1 MIKLTALRASLTFPQ
16 KENLQNAESLR
27 HFLLPRQ
34 ALKLNLL
41 TIQGPT
47 ETAIIITIIIIIII
61 IIIIKTIDLTWGKNE
76 APTRRGSCFN
86 GTTQASEVFSWHAL

>member
-16 KENLQNAESLR
+16 KENLQNAESLW

-47 ETAIIITIIIIIII
+47 ETAIIITIIIIII

-86 GTTQASEVFSWHAL
+86 GTTQASEVFSWHAS

>member
-1 MIKLTALRASLTFPQ
+1 MQEGDACESNTKEKILKVMIKLTALRASLTFPQ

-34 ALKLNLL
+34 ASKLNLL

-47 ETAIIITIIIIIII
+47 E
-61 IIIIKTIDLTWGKNE
+61 N
-76 APTRRGSCFN
+76 RYYYYYYYYYYY
-86 GTTQASEVFSWHAL
+86 HYYYYYYYYY

>member
-1 MIKLTALRASLTFPQ
+1 MIKLSALHASLTFPE

-47 ETAIIITIIIIIII
+47 ESRYYYYYYHYYYYYYYYYNNR
-61 IIIIKTIDLTWGKNE
+61 LNMG
-76 APTRRGSCFN
+76 
-86 GTTQASEVFSWHAL
+86 

>member
-61 IIIIKTIDLTWGKNE
+61 IKTIDLTWGKNE

-86 GTTQASEVFSWHAL
+86 GTTQASEVFSWHAS